1 MTRRWVTAR
10 GRSFE
15 VETLP
20 SIAEPAPP
28 RRKRRAQ
35 HRFTIVPATW
45 EEVLG
50 KARVSGS
57 TYAVANVLLYEA
69 WRLKSN
75 GQQPTVKLTSTLLKR
90 VGVGRDG
97 KAAALLKLTELRLV
111 GVEQLPGRSPLVTV
125 YFLD

>member
-1 MTRRWVTAR
+1 MIRRWATSR
-10 GRSFE
+10 GRRFE

-35 HRFTIVPATW
+35 HRFTMVPGTW

-57 TYAVANVLLYEA
+57 TYAVALVLLFEA

-75 GQQPTVKLTSTLLKR
+75 GQEPIVKLTGAMLKP

-97 KAAALLKLTELRLV
+97 KGAALLALTELRLM
-111 GVEQLPGRSPLVTV
+111 GVERPPGCNPRVTV